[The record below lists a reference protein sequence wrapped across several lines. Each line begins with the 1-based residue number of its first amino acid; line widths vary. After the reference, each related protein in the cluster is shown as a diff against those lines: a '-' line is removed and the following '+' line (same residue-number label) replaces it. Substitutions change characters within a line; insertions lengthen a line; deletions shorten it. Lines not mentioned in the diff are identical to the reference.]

1 MEILDV
7 VRKLVGEIEPVGDSR
22 EDEKRF
28 ESLKVMT
35 KLVDDLLTDID
46 RVSCDKDRY
55 EASRN
60 KAGKYASDFL
70 DRIGICD

>member
-1 MEILDV
+1 MEIIDIV
-7 VRKLVGEIEPVGDSR
+7 KKLIGEIEPIGESH

-28 ESLKVMT
+28 ENLKVMT

-55 EASRN
+55 EASRK

-70 DRIGICD
+70 DRIGIVE